1 NYFNEIDPATNSN
14 LVGYYTMNQGIPSG
28 NNTSLLTL
36 YDQKGNNNGTLNGFS
51 LSGSTSNFIAQSNNL
66 TILPLK
72 WLSFIAQKQIS
83 SVLLKWSTVS
93 ESHTSDFSIEHSAD
107 GRNWKNIGLV
117 SSINNMEPHS
127 YSYVHTAP
135 SAGYNF
141 YRIRQNDKDGKYS
154 YSIIVH
160 VDFGKTS
167 VPFTLISN
175 PVMNKTLQ
183 LRVNSSVNQS
193 ITLLGGEG
201 KIIWKKE
208 FPAGIYAID
217 MNMLPKGIYILKAEG
232 YSEKLILQ

>member
-1 NYFNEIDPATNSN
+1 
-14 LVGYYTMNQGIPSG
+14 
-28 NNTSLLTL
+28 
-36 YDQKGNNNGTLNGFS
+36 
-51 LSGSTSNFIAQSNNL
+51 
-66 TILPLK
+66 
-72 WLSFIAQKQIS
+72 
-83 SVLLKWSTVS
+83 
-93 ESHTSDFSIEHSAD
+93 
-107 GRNWKNIGLV
+107 
-117 SSINNMEPHS
+117 
-127 YSYVHTAP
+127 
-135 SAGYNF
+135 
-141 YRIRQNDKDGKYS
+141 
-154 YSIIVH
+154 

-167 VPFTLISN
+167 VLFTLISN